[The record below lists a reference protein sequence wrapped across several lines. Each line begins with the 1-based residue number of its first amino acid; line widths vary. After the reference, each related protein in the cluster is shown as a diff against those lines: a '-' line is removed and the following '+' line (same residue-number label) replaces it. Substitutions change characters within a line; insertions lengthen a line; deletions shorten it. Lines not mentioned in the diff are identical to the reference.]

1 MLYELLYSSVA
12 TAALKEGGIEELL
25 VRARRTNAQSNITG
39 VLFYNGRKFLQ
50 LLEGSKE
57 DVDRL
62 FAVIRDDER
71 HCQVT
76 VFHSGEIAERAFSEW
91 TMAYETVG
99 TDTSLQGWQDQLT
112 TPAREDGGHLSNIGY
127 RLMRLMRDESVKQAT
142 GSLAVPS

>member
-1 MLYELLYSSVA
+1 MLYELLYSSIA
-12 TAALKEGGIEELL
+12 TAALDEGGIEELL
-25 VRARRTNAQSNITG
+25 ARARRRNAQSNITG

-62 FAVIRDDER
+62 FAVIREDAR

-91 TMAYETVG
+91 AMAYETVG
-99 TDTSLQGWQDQLT
+99 TETSLQSWQDRLT
-112 TPAREDGGHLSNIGY
+112 TPAREESGHLGNIGY
-127 RLMRLMRDESVKQAT
+127 RLMRLMRDETAQEVT
-142 GSLAVPS
+142 G